1 MCALCPVVLIGLA
14 ANKAKK
20 PMAIPLSSKGSL
32 QRLLQSQKG
41 QMPKL
46 KVHSP
51 LTKTS

>member
-1 MCALCPVVLIGLA
+1 VSIAAAAKGKKVPIPV
-14 ANKAKK
+14 
-20 PMAIPLSSKGSL
+20 SSKSSL